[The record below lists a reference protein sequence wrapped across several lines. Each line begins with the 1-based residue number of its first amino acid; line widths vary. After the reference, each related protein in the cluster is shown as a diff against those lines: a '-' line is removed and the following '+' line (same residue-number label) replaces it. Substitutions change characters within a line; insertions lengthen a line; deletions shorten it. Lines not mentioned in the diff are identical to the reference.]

1 MKKLM
6 YSGVISLLLIFGLS
20 SCWPSSVSFNDGGS
34 MPPEWKFFSVKNIE
48 NSASNSPLSYALL
61 LTDDLKTG
69 IQNNT
74 KLQLAS
80 GLNKPQISIE
90 GKVVSYMVSP
100 VALQVGDN
108 AAQNRLTI
116 SASFEIF
123 ISEPKEEKYFL
134 NVARFADYS
143 SSQDLTTVETQLI
156 EVINKQIMQDVVNK
170 LLSNW

>member
-1 MKKLM
+1 MIVLC
-6 YSGVISLLLIFGLS
+6 STIVCCLS

-34 MPPEWKFFSVKNIE
+34 MPPEWKFFVVKNIE
-48 NSASNSPLSYALL
+48 NSASNSPLSYPLL

-80 GLNKPQISIE
+80 GLNKPQINIE
-90 GKVVSYMVSP
+90 GKVVSYTISP

-123 ISEPKEEKYFL
+123 ISEPKEEKFFL

-143 SSQDLTTVETQLI
+143 SSQDLPTVEAQLI
-156 EVINKQIMQDVVNK
+156 EVINKQIVQDVVNK